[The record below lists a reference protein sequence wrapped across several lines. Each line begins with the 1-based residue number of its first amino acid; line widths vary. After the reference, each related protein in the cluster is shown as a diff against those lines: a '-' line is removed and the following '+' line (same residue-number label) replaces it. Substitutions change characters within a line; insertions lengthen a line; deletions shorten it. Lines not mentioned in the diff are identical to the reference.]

1 MRENTE
7 LAIATGADMS
17 TGGALW
23 RKSDRLALRPRG
35 TAEDAIVEAVRNGIT
50 HMTDNEACVLGRSHE
65 EGVHQI
71 RVAVRRLRSRISL
84 YNGLLPGRQTR
95 LVTEELK
102 WLIGALGP
110 ARDWD
115 VFVSETMAPAL
126 ESMPD
131 EPDLAFL
138 RRHAAMRQ
146 DRGYRIA
153 QTALRS
159 RRYARLKSRLQ
170 AWTEKRPWREA
181 SSGRKSATPGDAEPG
196 NAAACTTLDAPA
208 PLFAARVLEA
218 RHNNVLLRGAR
229 IAEMDA
235 EERHRLRIQIKK
247 LRYAVEFL
255 ESLFSDNAVKPYLAA
270 LRQLQ
275 DSLGVMNDLTVA
287 RTLSQELLRTT
298 RGNAKKLRLAY
309 ATGLVVGCAA
319 HRHGEVT
326 QLPAAWM
333 QFASRETFWER
344 AA

>member
-7 LAIATGADMS
+7 LAATTCADTS
-17 TGGALW
+17 AGPALW
-23 RKSDRLALRPRG
+23 RKSDRLALRKRG
-35 TAEDAIVEAVRNGIT
+35 AAEDAIVEAVRNGIS

-115 VFVSETMAPAL
+115 VFVTETMVPAI

-131 EPDLAFL
+131 DPDLAFL

-146 DRGYRIA
+146 ERGYRIA
-153 QTALRS
+153 QAALRS

-181 SSGRKSATPGDAEPG
+181 SSGKKSAARGGAEPG
-196 NAAACTTLDAPA
+196 SATSTTLDAPA
-208 PLFAARVLEA
+208 RLFAARVLEA
-218 RHNNVLLRGAR
+218 RHKNVLLRGAR

-275 DSLGVMNDLTVA
+275 DSLGVMNDLAVA

-298 RGNAKKLRLAY
+298 RGNAKKVRLAY